1 MKKTIKLTENKFH
14 NLIKESV
21 KKILREYQ
29 FDNDI
34 DYNSI
39 YEQALDLLSGG
50 GEPSG
55 YGWRDVAE
63 AMGFRLDSLGP
74 NDMETMKDAIEDA
87 MMDTSGLANEAK
99 LRGFVRET
107 VKKMLR
113 EYDENSQGGDGD
125 FRHDYRTAAKGYVNG
140 SVNMPDPKLGPNDN
154 AYIGDTDSNKMHKD
168 LTDLNKK
175 HNKNQKAADKRWQKA
190 ADSRPLHRK
199 NSLNRG

>member
-1 MKKTIKLTENKFH
+1 MKKTIKLSEDKFH

-21 KKILREYQ
+21 KRILREYQ

-107 VKKMLR
+107 VKKILR
-113 EYDENSQGGDGD
+113 EGFEKPSNWTDTPWKGTYQDETGALYMPDDD
-125 FRHDYRTAAKGYVNG
+125 FDDFEDEPGYYKGYHLEMDNNDPSFPHYQIISPNG
-140 SVNMPDPKLGPNDN
+140 EPCGGAWTFTDMQEYVDGLG
-154 AYIGDTDSNKMHKD
+154 
-168 LTDLNKK
+168 
-175 HNKNQKAADKRWQKA
+175 Q
-190 ADSRPLHRK
+190 
-199 NSLNRG
+199 

>member
-1 MKKTIKLTENKFH
+1 MKKTIKLSEDKFH

-21 KKILREYQ
+21 KRILREYQ

-87 MMDTSGLANEAK
+87 MMDTSGLANEAR
-99 LRGFVRET
+99 LRRFVRE
-107 VKKMLR
+107 
-113 EYDENSQGGDGD
+113 
-125 FRHDYRTAAKGYVNG
+125 
-140 SVNMPDPKLGPNDN
+140 SV
-154 AYIGDTDSNKMHKD
+154 SNV
-168 LTDLNKK
+168 LNT
-175 HNKNQKAADKRWQKA
+175 
-190 ADSRPLHRK
+190 
-199 NSLNRG
+199 

>member
-107 VKKMLR
+107 VKKILR
-113 EYDENSQGGDGD
+113 EGFEKPSNWTDTPWKGTYQDETGALYMPDDD
-125 FRHDYRTAAKGYVNG
+125 FEDFEDEPGYYKGYHLEMDNNDPSFPHYQIISPNG
-140 SVNMPDPKLGPNDN
+140 EPCGGAWTFTDMQEYVDGLG
-154 AYIGDTDSNKMHKD
+154 
-168 LTDLNKK
+168 
-175 HNKNQKAADKRWQKA
+175 Q
-190 ADSRPLHRK
+190 
-199 NSLNRG
+199 

>member
-1 MKKTIKLTENKFH
+1 MKRTIRLSENKLH
-14 NLIKESV
+14 NIIKESV
-21 KKILREYQ
+21 KRILREYH

-34 DYNSI
+34 DYTSI

-107 VKKMLR
+107 VKKILR
-113 EYDENSQGGDGD
+113 EGFEKPSNWTDTPWKGTYQDETGALYMPDDD
-125 FRHDYRTAAKGYVNG
+125 FDDFEDEPGYYKGYHLEMDNNDPSFPHYQIISPNG
-140 SVNMPDPKLGPNDN
+140 EPCGGAWTFTDMQEYVDGLG
-154 AYIGDTDSNKMHKD
+154 
-168 LTDLNKK
+168 
-175 HNKNQKAADKRWQKA
+175 Q
-190 ADSRPLHRK
+190 
-199 NSLNRG
+199 

>member
-87 MMDTSGLANEAK
+87 MMDTSGLANETK

-107 VKKMLR
+107 VKKILR
-113 EYDENSQGGDGD
+113 EGFEKPSNWTDTPWKGTYQDETGALYMPDDD
-125 FRHDYRTAAKGYVNG
+125 FENFEDEPGYYKGYHLEMDNNDPSFPHYQIISPNG
-140 SVNMPDPKLGPNDN
+140 EPCGGAWTFTDMQEYVDGLG
-154 AYIGDTDSNKMHKD
+154 
-168 LTDLNKK
+168 
-175 HNKNQKAADKRWQKA
+175 Q
-190 ADSRPLHRK
+190 
-199 NSLNRG
+199 